1 MSALTAAVRLDGMVM
16 RPYLRQLTFVI
27 GAMGLL
33 VVVGGSPPVV
43 LVSAAMFAALIVAYP
58 FAVEDKNDLG
68 TLHAVLPVRR
78 GTLVLARYATAL
90 LGYLAATAVATVL
103 ALVWASQASTP
114 VVAAELWLVA
124 GASFALFALLV
135 SLQVPV
141 YYALGYARGRIVG
154 YVPIMLVSA
163 GVGASGVIGS
173 ETMETVDRW
182 LTGAS
187 GSVAALAFVAGVLLL
202 AVSAVVSWR
211 LDRRRALRT
220 TARPARD
227 PRD

>member
-16 RPYLRQLTFVI
+16 RPYARQLCLVI
-27 GAMGLL
+27 AAMGIL
-33 VVVGGSPPVV
+33 VVVGGTPSVV
-43 LVSAAMFAALIVAYP
+43 LVTAGLFAALIVAYP

-78 GTLVLARYATAL
+78 GTLVLARYATAV
-90 LGYLAATAVATVL
+90 LGYLGATVAATVL
-103 ALVWASQASTP
+103 ALVWASQSGEP

-124 GASFALFALLV
+124 GASFAMFALLV
-135 SLQVPV
+135 ALQLPV
-141 YYALGYARGRIVG
+141 YYALGYTRGRIVG

-163 GVGASGVIGS
+163 GIGASGVIGS
-173 ETMETVDRW
+173 ETMEAVDRW

-187 GSVAALAFVAGVLLL
+187 GTAAGLAFALGVLLL
-202 AVSAVVSWR
+202 AASVVVSWR

-220 TARPARD
+220 AARPARD

>member
-1 MSALTAAVRLDGMVM
+1 
-16 RPYLRQLTFVI
+16 
-27 GAMGLL
+27 
-33 VVVGGSPPVV
+33 VV
-43 LVSAAMFAALIVAYP
+43 LVTAGLFAALIVAYP

-90 LGYLAATAVATVL
+90 LGYLAATAVALVL
-103 ALVWASQASTP
+103 ALVWGAQAEDPTGAGELAL
-114 VVAAELWLVA
+114 VAAT
-124 GASFALFALLV
+124 SFALFALLV
-135 SLQVPV
+135 SLQLPV

-163 GVGASGVIGS
+163 GVGASGAVDADALAA
-173 ETMETVDRW
+173 VDRW
-182 LTGAS
+182 LADAPGA
-187 GSVAALAFVAGVLLL
+187 GVAGLIAAGGVLLL
-202 AVSAVVSWR
+202 TASAVVSWR